1 MTMRLFPLKLYADD
15 IFLVSNRTLLYY
27 DLLLIVTAVFKG
39 QDESLDFIGLLGWKC
54 RIYTLFTP
62 LEDWIGIVRIGR
74 REMNLTSFF
83 FGVYVSIYYLKNQ
96 IIYDKL

>member
-1 MTMRLFPLKLYADD
+1 MLSFSLMTMRLFPLKLYADD

-39 QDESLDFIGLLGWKC
+39 RDESLDFIGLLGWKC

-62 LEDWIGIVRIGR
+62 LEDWIGIVRIVKTWD
-74 REMNLTSFF
+74 ESCVFF
-83 FGVYVSIYYLKNQ
+83 
-96 IIYDKL
+96 

>member
-1 MTMRLFPLKLYADD
+1 MKAW
-15 IFLVSNRTLLYY
+15 I
-27 DLLLIVTAVFKG
+27 
-39 QDESLDFIGLLGWKC
+39 LLGF
-54 RIYTLFTP
+54 LDGSVEFTP

>member
-1 MTMRLFPLKLYADD
+1 MLKKRSK
-15 IFLVSNRTLLYY
+15 IRQN
-27 DLLLIVTAVFKG
+27 LIKKGTKKLCQKFYSSATAVFKG
-39 QDESLDFIGLLGWKC
+39 RDESLDFIGLLEWKC

-83 FGVYVSIYYLKNQ
+83 LEFIM
-96 IIYDKL
+96 

>member
-1 MTMRLFPLKLYADD
+1 M
-15 IFLVSNRTLLYY
+15 
-27 DLLLIVTAVFKG
+27 FKKRG
-39 QDESLDFIGLLGWKC
+39 EIHDFIGFLGWKR

-83 FGVYVSIYYLKNQ
+83 LDFMYAYNYLKNQ
-96 IIYDKL
+96 ITYDKL